1 MALLGHGELGRSF
14 CNRGRCQEL
23 IVDDLHYHSYSER
36 TLQAISGPKVADKP
50 QGLTTYLWFVF
61 CGTKDDRVAMLDLV
75 VLPFGQ
81 FLAPPPPVDE
91 GTERRVVVQDDLRMM
106 KVMMC
111 LAAH

>member
-1 MALLGHGELGRSF
+1 
-14 CNRGRCQEL
+14 
-23 IVDDLHYHSYSER
+23 
-36 TLQAISGPKVADKP
+36 
-50 QGLTTYLWFVF
+50 
-61 CGTKDDRVAMLDLV
+61 MLDLV

-106 KVMMC
+106 KVMTC